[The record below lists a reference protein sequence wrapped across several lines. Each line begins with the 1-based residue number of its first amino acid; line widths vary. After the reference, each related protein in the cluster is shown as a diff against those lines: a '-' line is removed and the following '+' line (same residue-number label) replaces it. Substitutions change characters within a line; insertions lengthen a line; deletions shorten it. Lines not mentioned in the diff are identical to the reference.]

1 MKAERIASVAFLVFA
16 IAYFILAFF
25 IRQPLMIQ
33 ILGPDVFPKAIGILL
48 MLLSAIY
55 VYQQFRGKTQEDEAR
70 AAIIGADEKLG
81 SKFDAKTV
89 GLMLG
94 LMLLYAFFFERLGYP
109 IATFLMFMACV
120 YVLDRRHLRRDLVIA
135 MIISF
140 GLYFIFVYLLRVQ
153 LPTGPLRLIGL
164 R

>member
-16 IAYFILAFF
+16 IAYFAMAFF
-25 IRQPLMIQ
+25 IRQPMIVQ
-33 ILGPDVFPKAIGILL
+33 FLGPGAFPKAIGGIM
-48 MLLSAIY
+48 MLLSGIY
-55 VYQQFRGKTQEDEAR
+55 VFQQFRGGTKEDEER

-81 SKFDAKTV
+81 SIFDTKTV

-109 IATFLMFMACV
+109 IATFLMFMASV
-120 YVLDRRHLRRDLVIA
+120 YVLDRRHLRRDAVIA
-135 MIISF
+135 LIVSF
-140 GLYFIFVYLLRVQ
+140 GLYLIFVYLLRVQ
-153 LPTGPLRLIGL
+153 LPTGPLRLLGL